1 MHRLYANTL
10 PLYLGNLSIRGFWY
24 LWGSWLFKTNASS
37 RPCFQF
43 FGVCTK
49 LSSEEKEGIKAK
61 RRREAFHKE
70 SVTCAKAARALIQL
84 SWRVGMGG
92 EIRGHRERQR
102 LDGKGLAHGK
112 ERTVEATSRTE
123 IKSLLLLLF
132 FKCLRVCSV
141 TSVVSDSIILPT
153 VAHQAPLSVGL
164 SRQEYWSE

>member
-1 MHRLYANTL
+1 
-10 PLYLGNLSIRGFWY
+10 
-24 LWGSWLFKTNASS
+24 
-37 RPCFQF
+37 
-43 FGVCTK
+43 
-49 LSSEEKEGIKAK
+49 
-61 RRREAFHKE
+61 
-70 SVTCAKAARALIQL
+70 
-84 SWRVGMGG
+84 MGG